1 MSTSPF
7 PKPARPEPHDS
18 PEPVENY
25 VGVPLP
31 EELRRKL
38 QAFVDA
44 HPELTVEDACAMLLD
59 LGLRK
64 ADQEAKRTGV
74 EGAPRQERPRA
85 RGTARLRLLLALAG
99 KAPLR

>member
-44 HPELTVEDACAMLLD
+44 RPGLTVEDACAMLLD

-64 ADQEAKRTGV
+64 ANEEQEPTGG
-74 EGAPRQERPRA
+74 EQEDRRVA
-85 RGTARLRLLLALAG
+85 RRSAGTARRRLLLALLG
-99 KAPLR
+99 EAPLR